1 MPRMSLGGKP
11 VDPKS
16 LCSIEQ
22 AVEIAIRVS
31 RRELLRA
38 SSLDP
43 DHPTFEQYINGPANS
58 DALPV
63 IQVMVQEY
71 VERTR
76 LSVRLRTWLDL
87 HLPRFLVRR

>member
-16 LCSIEQ
+16 YCSIEQ

-38 SSLDP
+38 AGRDP
-43 DHPTFEQYINGPANS
+43 DHPTFEQYVNGPANS

-63 IQVMVQEY
+63 IEAMVQEY

-76 LSVRLRTWLDL
+76 IRVRLRTWLDL
-87 HLPRFLVRR
+87 HLPRYLVRR

>member
-1 MPRMSLGGKP
+1 MSKPILGGKP
-11 VDPKS
+11 VNPKD

-22 AVEIAIRVS
+22 AIEIGVRIS

-38 SSLDP
+38 SGRDP
-43 DHPTFEQYINGPANS
+43 EHPVFEQYVNGPANS

-63 IQVMVQEY
+63 IEAMVQEY

-76 LSVRLRTWLDL
+76 LRVRLRTWLDL

>member
-1 MPRMSLGGKP
+1 MPRMQLGGKL
-11 VDPKS
+11 VDPKG
-16 LCSIEQ
+16 LCTIEQ
-22 AVEIAIRVS
+22 AVEIAIRIS

-38 SSLDP
+38 SSRDP

-63 IQVMVQEY
+63 IEAMVEEY

-76 LSVRLRTWLDL
+76 LRVRLRTWLDL